1 METQIVFRSA
11 SPIAVSILEYIFLER
26 ELPGRGCGERYYSKR
41 ALPFGHSLFCFL
53 PQSRGDRVLVSCF
66 LTPGCMFCACLS
78 SGLALAGILA
88 SALAYVATD
97 SEFAVNGFAA
107 YTWISLYFVLICVSM
122 TLGKHLMATTKVSV
136 WGSVLLTNGLS
147 LPLLALLSWARGEF
161 DHFLEAAVETT
172 PHQWGIV
179 LAGCVAGTMIGWAGW
194 FCRDLVSA
202 TSYTL
207 IGVANKMLTV
217 LLGVVFLDKHASSS
231 GIGSL
236 CMCIVFST
244 QYKQS
249 PLRKTSKREVSADG
263 KDDDGSAHKCLSGE
277 DGDLESSCDKMSEK
291 QRPTP

>member
-1 METQIVFRSA
+1 MLFFNKLSVSDQHEAEYKLLPGPISCIQLTFATAFCLFLRVSGIERYEDIRDRHTLRMYSLYCVLFVGSVYASMQALQGSNMETQIVFRSA

-136 WGSVLLTNGLS
+136 WGSVLLTNGPACLPTDSVCLS
-147 LPLLALLSWARGEF
+147 LSCYLFLAF
-161 DHFLEAAVETT
+161 Y
-172 PHQWGIV
+172 
-179 LAGCVAGTMIGWAGW
+179 CVRRA
-194 FCRDLVSA
+194 L
-202 TSYTL
+202 
-207 IGVANKMLTV
+207 K
-217 LLGVVFLDKHASSS
+217 
-231 GIGSL
+231 
-236 CMCIVFST
+236 
-244 QYKQS
+244 
-249 PLRKTSKREVSADG
+249 
-263 KDDDGSAHKCLSGE
+263 
-277 DGDLESSCDKMSEK
+277 
-291 QRPTP
+291 